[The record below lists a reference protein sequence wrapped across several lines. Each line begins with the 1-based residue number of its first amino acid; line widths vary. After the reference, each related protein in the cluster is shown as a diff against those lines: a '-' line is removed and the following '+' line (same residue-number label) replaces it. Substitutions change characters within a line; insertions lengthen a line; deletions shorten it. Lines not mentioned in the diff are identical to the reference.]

1 MPSKPDWEDKK
12 ISEVLAILELPPVEG
27 VIKLMQMGAESVY
40 VLTGSAES
48 FEHFLKKP
56 YIMTC
61 TDGGN
66 TIDKIQPTHPRD
78 FGAFPRK
85 IRNNVLTDKTI
96 TMEQA
101 IRAATSLPA
110 EMLGLTDRGWIKE
123 GLVADIVIF
132 NPETIRDKATKENPR
147 VLSEGIEYLLV
158 NGSLTIDQ
166 GQYTGVLSGKP
177 LRLTDYR

>member
-1 MPSKPDWEDKK
+1 
-12 ISEVLAILELPPVEG
+12 VV
-27 VIKLMQMGAESVY
+27 
-40 VLTGSAES
+40 TGSAES

-56 YIMTC
+56 YVMTC

-78 FGAFPRK
+78 YGAFPRK
-85 IRNNVLTDKTI
+85 IRNNVLTDNTI

-132 NPETIRDKATKENPR
+132 NPETIQDKATKENPR

-158 NGSLTIDQ
+158 NGSLTIDK